1 MFGQS
6 FLVKHIIKELMVEF
20 GANEKDANEVA
31 NVAKMLTTIFTFDY
45 GTVVADILVEAG
57 MEAFRDNNNTLQ
69 YTFHWPYVWVLHIDE
84 PN

>member
-57 MEAFRDNNNTLQ
+57 MEAFRDNNITLQ
-69 YTFHWPYVWVLHIDE
+69 YTFH
-84 PN
+84 

>member
-69 YTFHWPYVWVLHIDE
+69 YTFH
-84 PN
+84 

>member
-1 MFGQS
+1 
-6 FLVKHIIKELMVEF
+6 MVEF

-57 MEAFRDNNNTLQ
+57 MEAFRDNNITLQ
-69 YTFHWPYVWVLHIDE
+69 YTFH
-84 PN
+84 

>member
-1 MFGQS
+1 MEKMFGQS

-57 MEAFRDNNNTLQ
+57 MEAFRDNNITLQ
-69 YTFHWPYVWVLHIDE
+69 YTFH
-84 PN
+84 